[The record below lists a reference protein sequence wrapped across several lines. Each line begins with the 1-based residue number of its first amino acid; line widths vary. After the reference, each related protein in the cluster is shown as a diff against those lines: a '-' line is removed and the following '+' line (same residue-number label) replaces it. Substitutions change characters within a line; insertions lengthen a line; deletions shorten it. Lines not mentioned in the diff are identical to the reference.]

1 MLHSPIKDNFSDLA
15 DPRDENK
22 RHNLIDIIFI
32 TICAVICNADKWE
45 DVEDFGKAKLSWLK
59 RYLEL
64 PHGIPSHDTFNRV
77 FAALNPEEFNRRF
90 LIWVESMNPII
101 ADEIINIDG
110 KTVRHSY
117 DTKTNTS
124 AIHMVSAWANKA
136 GIILGQIKVNE
147 KSNEITAIPELIEL
161 LELEGC
167 VVTIDAM
174 GTQKKIAEKI
184 VDKNADYMLALKGNQ
199 GTLKDDVELYFEE
212 IDEKNY
218 DTEIVD
224 YDKHIEKDHGRIEI
238 RECWST
244 EEIQWLSQKGDW
256 KSLQSISL
264 VRSTR
269 IIDDKETKEDR
280 LYISSLNAI
289 AQKHNFIIRKHWGIE
304 NSLHWVLDMAFDE
317 DHCRKR
323 KNHSAENFAIVRHV
337 ALNKLKKETA
347 SKLSIRRK
355 RLTAGWDSDYLEKII
370 FQA

>member
-1 MLHSPIKDNFSDLA
+1 MLHSPIKDHFSDLA

-64 PHGIPSHDTFNRV
+64 PHDIPSHDTFNRV
-77 FAALNPEEFNRRF
+77 FAALNPEKFNKCF
-90 LIWVESMNPII
+90 LDWVKSIKPII
-101 ADEIINIDG
+101 EEEIVNIDG
-110 KTVRHSY
+110 KTVRHSF
-117 DTKTNTS
+117 DTKNETS

-136 GIILGQIKVNE
+136 GITLGQIKVNE
-147 KSNEITAIPELIEL
+147 KSNEITAIPELLEL

-167 VVTIDAM
+167 IVTIDAM

-184 VDKNADYMLALKGNQ
+184 TSKNTDYMLALKGNQ
-199 GTLKDDVELYFEE
+199 GTLKDDVELYFEG

-218 DTEIVD
+218 DRQIFD
-224 YDKHIEKDHGRIEI
+224 YDKDVEKDHGRIEI

-244 EEIQWLSQKGDW
+244 ENIEWLSQKDDW
-256 KSLQSISL
+256 KNLQSISL

-269 IIDDKETKEDR
+269 LIGDNETTEDR
-280 LYISSLNAI
+280 LYISSLNAD
-289 AQKHNFIIRKHWGIE
+289 AKKHNFVIRKHWGIE
-304 NSLHWVLDMAFDE
+304 NSLHWVLDMVFDE

-323 KNHSAENFAIVRHV
+323 KNHSAENFAIARHV
-337 ALNKLKKETA
+337 ALNLLKQDKTPR
-347 SKLSIRRK
+347 LSIRRK
-355 RLTAGWDSDYLEKII
+355 RLKSGWDSDYLEKII